1 MREALGG
8 YYAYIVIVLF
18 ILVVSGFMAFTIS
31 YNKAFQMKNRA
42 ISVIEKYNND
52 VNNDNVTA
60 ELRDYARSIGYAA
73 DKFFVQAAEHGGYDC
88 KNAGWCYKV
97 VDVVGGNSD
106 VKKSYDNGGKHAID
120 EYTSSYVEVQTFVSI
135 QIPIFNKLFFP
146 NIRFFRVT
154 GATKTVNLYN

>member
-42 ISVIEKYNND
+42 ISVIEKYN
-52 VNNDNVTA
+52 VNNDNVTT
-60 ELRDYARSIGYAA
+60 ELCDYARSIGYAA
-73 DKFFVQAAEHGGYDC
+73 DKSFVQAAEHEGYDC

-135 QIPIFNKLFFP
+135 QIPIFNTLFFP